1 MSSMSCWSI
10 VLPLSQCQQMFPSC
24 SLQETLQGHEE
35 APESLVGQAP
45 KVGHLPSCV
54 EAGICH
60 ISPLIVVSNYRE
72 LKGIVICHLYN
83 AILKKHIFVISY
95 PPFLLSFQVLLLYKS
110 GHLIIVIQ
118 QYLLCCHGSWDQGG
132 C

>member
-60 ISPLIVVSNYRE
+60 ISPSIGVSNYRE
-72 LKGIVICHLYN
+72 LKIT
-83 AILKKHIFVISY
+83 VISHQY
-95 PPFLLSFQVLLLYKS
+95 IVVACPLAIFLLSFQRYLLY
-110 GHLIIVIQ
+110 
-118 QYLLCCHGSWDQGG
+118 CHGSLDQEGY
-132 C
+132 